1 MRLACRLAVL
11 LPLLAAPIPLGHGA
25 APEKPGTLRLRGIT
39 FDHWDAVGS
48 ALLRPTMRATNLAGG
63 RIGPDFAL
71 TLFPDGIS
79 FRPPILTA
87 GIQAGA
93 ALRVPA
99 GPASLLLKGGGAG
112 IVSVGLTGD
121 RLLHV
126 IPGLHWGLG
135 LLLPIDAKSQVHVDL
150 TRHLYVREGRGTSLW
165 SIGFGFA
172 APRRSD

>member
-1 MRLACRLAVL
+1 VRLACRLAVL
-11 LPLLAAPIPLGHGA
+11 LPLLAASVHTAQLA
-25 APEKPGTLRLRGIT
+25 AQEKPATLRLRGIT

-48 ALLRPTMRATNLAGG
+48 ALLRPTLRATNLAGG
-63 RIGPDFAL
+63 WIGPDFAL

-79 FRPPILTA
+79 IHPPVVTA

-112 IVSVGLTGD
+112 IVAAGPLND
-121 RLLHV
+121 QLLHL

-135 LLLPIDAKSQVHVDL
+135 LLLPIDAKSQIHVDL

>member
-11 LPLLAAPIPLGHGA
+11 LPLLTACVDTAHVAAQ
-25 APEKPGTLRLRGIT
+25 EKPATLRLRGIT
-39 FDHWDAVGS
+39 FDHWDAFGS
-48 ALLRPTMRATNLAGG
+48 ALLRPTLRATNLAGG

-79 FRPPILTA
+79 FRPLHLTA

-93 ALRVPA
+93 ALRVVA

-112 IVSVGLTGD
+112 IVAAGVAGD

-135 LLLPIDAKSQVHVDL
+135 LLLPIDAKSQVRVDL
-150 TRHLYVREGRGTSLW
+150 TRHLYVRERRGTSLW